1 MVKKKKVLFICTHNS
16 ARSQMAE
23 ALLRALFPHRY
34 DAYSAGAEPSGVNPY
49 AVRVMVEI
57 GIDISSHHSKSVDEF
72 LGMELDCVVTLCDQA
87 KQTYPFFPGG
97 KQPIHKGFEDP
108 AAFSGGVEEKMAV
121 FRRVRER

>member
-23 ALLRALFPHRY
+23 ALLRALFPDRY
-34 DAYSAGAEPSGVNPY
+34 DAYSAGTEPSGVNPY
-49 AVRVMVEI
+49 AVRVMAEI

-87 KQTYPFFPGG
+87 RQTCPLFPGG
-97 KQPIHKGFEDP
+97 KQSLHKGFEDP